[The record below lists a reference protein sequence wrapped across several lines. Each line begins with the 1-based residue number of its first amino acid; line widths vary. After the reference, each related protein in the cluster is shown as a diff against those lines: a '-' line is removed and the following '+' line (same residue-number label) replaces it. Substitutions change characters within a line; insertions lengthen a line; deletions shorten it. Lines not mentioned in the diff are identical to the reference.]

1 MNVSRNLYYNS
12 TQIQNM
18 YLMDDDDDG
27 DVDDET
33 NIIKSNDSHHCSV
46 WEEDMNVSRNLYSN
60 STQIQ
65 NMYPM
70 DDDDDDDADDDGD
83 ETFQLFSA
91 SRPRNLKSK
100 KRKIIR
106 I

>member
-1 MNVSRNLYYNS
+1 MVVMIC
-12 TQIQNM
+12 T
-18 YLMDDDDDG
+18 
-27 DVDDET
+27 
-33 NIIKSNDSHHCSV
+33 DSHHCSV
-46 WEEDMNVSRNLYSN
+46 EEEDMNVSRNLYSN

-65 NMYPM
+65 NMYLM
-70 DDDDDDDADDDGD
+70 DDDDD

>member
-1 MNVSRNLYYNS
+1 MVVMICTDSHHCSVEEEDKNVSGNLYYNS

-18 YLMDDDDDG
+18 YLMDDDDD
-27 DVDDET
+27 DD
-33 NIIKSNDSHHCSV
+33 N
-46 WEEDMNVSRNLYSN
+46 
-60 STQIQ
+60 
-65 NMYPM
+65 
-70 DDDDDDDADDDGD
+70 

>member
-1 MNVSRNLYYNS
+1 MVVMICTDSHHCSVEEEDKNVSGNLYYNS

-18 YLMDDDDDG
+18 YLMDDDDD
-27 DVDDET
+27 
-33 NIIKSNDSHHCSV
+33 
-46 WEEDMNVSRNLYSN
+46 
-60 STQIQ
+60 
-65 NMYPM
+65 
-70 DDDDDDDADDDGD
+70 DDDN